1 MPALLVSAAMI
12 AFFDAADYAG
22 TVAGVDTLVVAV
34 AAATTLAVLPFM
46 LLIAYVMRIATVTKH
61 TLSIGPFILRET
73 DDVSE
78 VEWDQ

>member
-1 MPALLVSAAMI
+1 
-12 AFFDAADYAG
+12 
-22 TVAGVDTLVVAV
+22 
-34 AAATTLAVLPFM
+34 
-46 LLIAYVMRIATVTKH
+46 MRIATVTKH